1 MEKKEFT
8 KDSIL
13 SGMKTLNKLGTE
25 GTNLNILKTMYER
38 PTANII
44 LNGEKLIAFS
54 GLEMIL
60 WQSPER
66 ISPVLA
72 PCVSQLMLKAGVIV
86 SDWDWLAS

>member
-1 MEKKEFT
+1 MEKKELT

-13 SGMKTLNKLGTE
+13 SQIETLNKLGTE
-25 GTNLNILKTMYER
+25 ETSLNIPKTMCER

-54 GLEMIL
+54 GLELIFL
-60 WQSPER
+60 QSPEG

-72 PCVSQLMLKAGVIV
+72 P
-86 SDWDWLAS
+86 